1 MILKMLLNVVY
12 GGRTVVE
19 GDNYGSN
26 GPAAVPPL
34 AQRRGNFVAESFEL
48 RIIWA

>member
-1 MILKMLLNVVY
+1 MVLLKILLNVGV
-12 GGRTVVE
+12 GVRTMGE

-34 AQRRGNFVAESFEL
+34 AQRRGNFVTESFEL
-48 RIIWA
+48 RII